1 MMAYRRGPRILPL
14 LLIGLAVTLLLPGG
28 GLVFFGFVKLILTLW
43 LVMCVVGIFSAARR
57 RTRRHRQSRTGDSWH
72 QHDFRP

>member
-1 MMAYRRGPRILPL
+1 
-14 LLIGLAVTLLLPGG
+14 
-28 GLVFFGFVKLILTLW
+28 
-43 LVMCVVGIFSAARR
+43 VGIFSAARR